1 MKKLYIRPEIEHL
14 TFALDFICASGP
26 TGGDANLPDGPSG
39 AKQRIVSFD
48 EYDDD
53 YGEDDNYDTFSD
65 FGF

>member
-39 AKQRIVSFD
+39 AKQKMITMTHSPTSVS
-48 EYDDD
+48 
-53 YGEDDNYDTFSD
+53 NKL
-65 FGF
+65 